1 MLERL
6 KSYSV
11 GIEQQHVLDIGT
23 ASGLFARD
31 LARQGCRVTG
41 IDLSSELIHQA
52 QQVNIKDQLPIEYL
66 EGNVEHLPFE
76 KSSYK
81 VITAVYCW
89 HWFNKLTVAEEV
101 YRVLEDNGRLAII
114 NYEWLPS
121 RNSIALHTQTLIEE
135 FNSTAYKPNETKM
148 FPEWVEDIYK
158 AGFSGVETFSFDI
171 NIPYSIEKWM
181 GRIQASPEIG
191 GSLNKE
197 EISEFNSRLKTFLE
211 EHASTTFNIPYR
223 AYGII
228 GIK

>member
-6 KSYSV
+6 KLYSI
-11 GIEQQHVLDIGT
+11 GIEKQHVLDIGT
-23 ASGLFARD
+23 ANGLFARD

-41 IDLSSELIHQA
+41 IDLSSDLIHQA

-66 EGNVEHLPFE
+66 EGNVEHLPFK
-76 KSSYK
+76 KSSFK

-89 HWFNKLTVAEEV
+89 HWFNKSKVAEEV

-114 NYEWLPS
+114 NYDWIPS
-121 RNSIALHTQTLIEE
+121 RNYVALHTQSLLEE
-135 FNSTAYKPNETKM
+135 FNPSAYIPNETKM

-158 AGFSGVETFSFDI
+158 AGFSDVETFSFDI
-171 NIPYSIEKWM
+171 NIPYSIKNCI
-181 GRIQASPEIG
+181 GRIQASPEVG
-191 GSLNKE
+191 GSLTKE
-197 EISEFNSRLKTFLE
+197 EISLFNYRLNTFLS
-211 EHASTTFNIPYR
+211 EHTSTSFNIPYR